1 MGFIVLGFYLKVELL
16 LTSIII
22 YLLLT
27 ILVGYWASRKV
38 KTSGD
43 FMLAGRSLPIIL
55 SSSALFATWFGS
67 ETVFGA
73 SSEFLKGGLYS
84 VIEDPF
90 GAALCLILFGL
101 FFARKLYNMN
111 LLTLGDFF
119 KVRYGKDTELV
130 AGIFLAP
137 PYVGYIAAQLVA
149 MGLILNVV
157 TGLAVWEGVV
167 ISAFIVTFYTY
178 IGGMWAISITDF
190 IQSIII
196 IIGLLVLAFILAK
209 QAGGVF
215 VVLNEV
221 PAENYRFL
229 PQWQCKD
236 VVTYIAAWSVL
247 GLGSIPSQD
256 VFQRVMSSGSVSTA
270 VRSCFIAAALYL
282 TIAMLPLF
290 ISLCTK
296 QLYPDQLN
304 GDTQLTLPN
313 MVLAHTALPIQILFF
328 GSLLSAIMSTTSSAI
343 LAPAAIFSEN
353 LIKPMMKDKLSDQRL
368 LVITRLSVL
377 LFAAVATVMAC
388 LRSNIYEL
396 VGESSVLSLVSLFAP
411 LVFGLYWK
419 KASPIGALL
428 SMVLGMLTWLVLQF
442 YDTSWPILVP
452 ALIVSIIALIAGSL
466 IWPKKPTAITNS

>member
-1 MGFIVLGFYLKVELL
+1 
-16 LTSIII
+16 
-22 YLLLT
+22 
-27 ILVGYWASRKV
+27 
-38 KTSGD
+38 
-43 FMLAGRSLPIIL
+43 MLAGRSLPLVL

-90 GAALCLILFGL
+90 GAALCLVLFGL

-119 KVRYGKDTELV
+119 KVRYGRKTELV
-130 AGIFLAP
+130 ASIFLAP

-157 TGLAVWEGVV
+157 TGLAVWEGVI
-167 ISAFIVTFYTY
+167 ISAFVVTFYTY

-196 IIGLLVLAFILAK
+196 IVGLFVLAFILSS
-209 QAGGVF
+209 QAGGVYA
-215 VVLNEV
+215 VLSEV
-221 PAENYRFL
+221 PKENYRFL
-229 PQWQCKD
+229 PHAQFKEI
-236 VVTYIAAWSVL
+236 VTYIAAWSVL

-256 VFQRVMSSGSVSTA
+256 VFQRVMSSGSVRTA

-296 QLYPDQLN
+296 HLYPDQVL

-353 LIKPMMKDKLSDQRL
+353 LIKPMMKNKLSDQRR
-368 LVITRLSVL
+368 LVMTRISVL
-377 LFAAVATVMAC
+377 LFAAIATVMAC

-411 LVFGLYWK
+411 LAFGLYWK
-419 KASPIGALL
+419 RSSPTGALL
-428 SMVLGMLTWLVLQF
+428 SMVLGMVTWAIFQF
-442 YDTSWPILVP
+442 FETSWPVLIPGV
-452 ALIVSIIALIAGSL
+452 IVSITALLIGSL
-466 IWPKKPTAITNS
+466 LWPQKQKVTTSS

>member
-229 PQWQCKD
+229 PQWQFKD
-236 VVTYIAAWSVL
+236 VITYIAAWSVL

-442 YDTSWPILVP
+442 YDISWPILVP